1 MTAVTFLSREHRRAV
16 AALTAALVASLSLGL
31 VSAAR
36 AATPTDAVPTITVSY
51 GHLDLGSDE
60 GSSVLYARIVS
71 AARAVCF
78 TDSVGIRDLGAYARA
93 RACER
98 SAVANAV
105 RDVRSSKLAALHQA
119 RTSHG

>member
-1 MTAVTFLSREHRRAV
+1 MTAVTLLSREQRRA
-16 AALTAALVASLSLGL
+16 AASLTAALAASLSLGV

-36 AATPTDAVPTITVSY
+36 AATPADAAPTITVSY

-71 AARAVCF
+71 AAGAVCF
-78 TDSVGIRDLGAYARA
+78 ADTINIHDLGAYTRE
-93 RACER
+93 RTCER
-98 SAVANAV
+98 NAIANAV
-105 RDVRSSKLAALHQA
+105 REVNSSKLAALHQA